1 MTNLVSLPFVMA
13 SRLLGAKV
21 RRSDDLRRDRA
32 EEAAIKGGSPAVRPE
47 DLDNSYMAPTA
58 DARAASLHDVLS
70 LEKENLRGITLS
82 SLLGGFGRLF
92 ADGGKAARDD
102 PHGTYAT
109 SHPVD
114 SLGYFVSHSWRSPR
128 LVKYLAMLLF
138 FNRRDAATA
147 MLCAVAFAAVPI
159 ILHYESLPEW
169 ASFVG
174 PNTYSDFEQ
183 VRIATVCT
191 SFGYLAFFGGLY
203 GAHRVRQ
210 AVTKPVE
217 CFLDVAC
224 IRQDSDDARA
234 QGIASLGALLD
245 RSERMLV
252 LLDKEYFT
260 RLWCVFELAA
270 FAKRA
275 GMHRVE
281 IVQLHAALI
290 EWTVLGIWGCI
301 NVIFVILGPW
311 IPTSNEGFGL
321 FFIPI
326 FVPLTIVQFRAFQ
339 WAHASQQAVD
349 QLRNFRLQDALC
361 QGEEDRAAIL
371 GLIAAWYS
379 DTSVELPPDELVRL
393 GHHRFEQ
400 FVRFDVRLAVEREL
414 VKVGF
419 THTAIVGA
427 AIVNSIPALDT
438 LAHPDMT
445 LYDCLGTFASCLLYY
460 GITLRIFGWSSYACA
475 RLGSLISG
483 RSVVLSYVVSM
494 LVFLVAFW
502 VTGVSFNPIQAPGK
516 SYFADFVE
524 PDDGLEPEQRKQ
536 AKVQLVVILFAMF
549 GALGPRM

>member
-1 MTNLVSLPFVMA
+1 MA

-70 LEKENLRGITLS
+70 LEKEHLRGITLS

-109 SHPVD
+109 SHTVD

-138 FNRRDAATA
+138 FNRSDAATA
-147 MLCAVAFAAVPI
+147 MLCAVAFAAIPT
-159 ILHYESLPEW
+159 ILYYENLPEW
-169 ASFVG
+169 AYFVG
-174 PNTYSDFEQ
+174 PNTYTDYGSVQ
-183 VRIATVCT
+183 IATVCT

-210 AVTKPVE
+210 AATKPVE

-224 IRQDSDDARA
+224 IPQDSDDARA
-234 QGIASLGALLD
+234 QGIANLGALLD

-275 GMHRVE
+275 GMHRVQ
-281 IVQLHAALI
+281 IMQLHAAVI
-290 EWTVLGIWGCI
+290 EWTVLGMWGCI
-301 NVIFVILGPW
+301 NVLFVLLGPW
-311 IPTSNEGFGL
+311 IPTGSWEFQL
-321 FFIPI
+321 FFIPV
-326 FVPLTIVQFRAFQ
+326 FGPLLMVQFRAFQ
-339 WAHASQQAVD
+339 WAHASQQAVE

-414 VKVGF
+414 VKVGY
-419 THTAIVGA
+419 THTALVGA
-427 AIVNSIPALDT
+427 CIVNSMPAFDT

-445 LYDCLGTFASCLLYY
+445 LYDCLGTIASCLLYY
-460 GITLRIFGWSSYACA
+460 GLTFRFFGWMSYACA

-483 RSVVLSYVVSM
+483 RSGSVVLSYVVM
-494 LVFLVAFW
+494 VVVFFLLMVL
-502 VTGVSFNPIQAPGK
+502 TGIAVNPIMAPGK
-516 SYFADFVE
+516 SYFADFVD
-524 PDDGLEPEQRKQ
+524 PDDGLDPEQRKQ
-536 AKVQLVVILFAMF
+536 AKVQLVICIFTLFV
-549 GALGPRM
+549 ALGPRM